1 MCTLIEGVMHIVGTD
16 EHRVLLWDN
25 LRAHTTLIIYHTIEG
40 RAGPTRFSILPR
52 PAYQPKLG
60 PIEYKI
66 CDLLLH
72 MQYHTEGQMSLDEM
86 ESAINKSTVAIG
98 PFNSTFEHCRYS
110 VDGLYK

>member
-1 MCTLIEGVMHIVGTD
+1 M
-16 EHRVLLWDN
+16 
-25 LRAHTTLIIYHTIEG
+25 YQTIEG
-40 RAGPTRFSILPR
+40 RGGPTRFSILPR

-86 ESAINKSTVAIG
+86 ESAINKSAAAIG
-98 PFNSTFEHCRYS
+98 PFDSTFEHCGNS
-110 VDGLYK
+110 VDGLYE